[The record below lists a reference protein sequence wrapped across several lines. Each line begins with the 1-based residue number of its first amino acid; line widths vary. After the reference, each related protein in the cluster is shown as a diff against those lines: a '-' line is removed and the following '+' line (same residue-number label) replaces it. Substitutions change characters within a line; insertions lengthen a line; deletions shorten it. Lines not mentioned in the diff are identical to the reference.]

1 MGEDWELNHV
11 GLMVT
16 NRDAALGHFQ
26 NLGIGVSVG
35 PQPLLPHEDG
45 QGSLTYYRTL
55 KGDPVTHTYPTGGA
69 HNFRDGESQIGDCQ
83 LECYA
88 MRPGPGMFISEYLAE
103 KGPGINHICFN
114 AHDVE
119 ADTRMLLGKD
129 CDLVFNAS
137 VNGRTSENYLDTREH
152 GDLMIS
158 LRPPSTEW
166 EKAWKANN
174 EAHPLVQG
182 WRFLGVGLG
191 VDSADASVAY
201 YESLG
206 FRAVGEATEDA
217 QLAIRSR
224 AVRVGPLVLEFSEAT
239 DDDSICA
246 DSLARR
252 GEGVNDI
259 AFEVVDLE
267 AEQARLLARGA
278 ELLRRSE
285 DGKTLYVDT
294 RAEGNIM
301 LRLVQG

>member
-16 NRDAALGHFQ
+16 NRDATLSHFQ
-26 NLGIGVSVG
+26 SLGVGVCVG

-45 QGSLTYYRTL
+45 QGALTFYRTL
-55 KGDPVTHTYPTGGA
+55 EGDPVTLTYPTGGA

-88 MRPGPGMFISEYLAE
+88 MTPGPGMFISEYLAE

-114 AHDVE
+114 APGVE
-119 ADTRMLLGKD
+119 EDTQMLMGKG
-129 CDLVFNAS
+129 CDLVFNAA
-137 VNGRTSENYLDTREH
+137 VNDRTVENYLDTRAH

-158 LRPPSTEW
+158 LRPPASDW

-174 EAHPLVQG
+174 EAHPLVAD

-191 VDSADASVAY
+191 VDSVDASVAY

-206 FRAVGEATEDA
+206 FAAIGGAVEDRE
-217 QLAIRSR
+217 LGTRSR
-224 AVRVGPLVLEFSEAT
+224 AVRVGPLMFEFFEAM
-239 DDDSICA
+239 DDDSVYA

-252 GEGVNDI
+252 SEGVNDI
-259 AFEVVDLE
+259 AFEVADLE
-267 AEQARLLARGA
+267 AEQARLAARGA
-278 ELLRRSE
+278 EVLRRSE
-285 DGKTLYVDT
+285 DGRRLYVDT

-301 LRLVQG
+301 LRLSR

>member
-16 NRDAALGHFQ
+16 NRDAVLSHFQ
-26 NLGIGVSVG
+26 NLGVGVSVG
-35 PQPLLPHEDG
+35 PQPLLPHEEG
-45 QGSLTYYRTL
+45 QGSLTFYRTL
-55 KGDPVTHTYPTGGA
+55 KGDPVTLTYPTGGA
-69 HNFRDGESQIGDCQ
+69 HDFRDGESQIGDCQ

-114 AHDVE
+114 APDVE
-119 ADTRMLLGKD
+119 ADTELLLGKD
-129 CDLVFNAS
+129 CGLVFNAT
-137 VNGRTSENYLDTREH
+137 VNGRTMENYLDTREH

-158 LRPPSTEW
+158 LRPPATDW

-174 EAHPLVQG
+174 EAHPLVPG

-191 VDSADASVAY
+191 VHSVDASVAY

-206 FRAVGEATEDA
+206 FRAVREATVDA
-217 QLAIRSR
+217 QLGIRSR
-224 AVRVGPLVLEFSEAT
+224 AVRVGPLVFEFSEAT
-239 DDDSICA
+239 DDDSTCA

-259 AFEVVDLE
+259 ALEVCDLE
-267 AEQARLLARGA
+267 AEQAGLLARGA

-285 DGKTLYVDT
+285 DGRTLYVDT

-301 LRLVQG
+301 LRLVQA